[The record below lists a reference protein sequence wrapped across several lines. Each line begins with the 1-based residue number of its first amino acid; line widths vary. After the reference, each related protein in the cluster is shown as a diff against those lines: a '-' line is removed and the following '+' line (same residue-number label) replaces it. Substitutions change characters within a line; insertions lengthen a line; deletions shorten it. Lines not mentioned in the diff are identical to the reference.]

1 MESKII
7 TLKLSENTS
16 VDIKIPNLY
25 EWLEIQDNIR
35 ELTKNKKF
43 LTPKEEFEFLKRATD
58 TGEFDNLKKIFLLD
72 KEEEHELKTKYFDI
86 LDIVKKLEVDDFSKG
101 ILELSKNTNIKLED
115 IFELDIL
122 TLVYKINNN
131 SKKIE
136 KGKEVHT
143 WLN

>member
-136 KGKEVHT
+136 KGKEVYT

>member
-35 ELTKNKKF
+35 ELIKNKKF

-86 LDIVKKLEVDDFSKG
+86 LDIVKKIEVDDFSKG